1 MGEYFDLPDRY
12 PDLFEQLNDKQKR
25 GITQTLASA
34 WLDGYEHS
42 REEIARLID
51 LELGRISWEEYRKQ
65 VLERALGKQ
74 RAQEANSSTEPG
86 ATANVTERDQP
97 VDYLS
102 ERG

>member
-65 VLERALGKQ
+65 ILERARALGKQ
-74 RAQEANSSTEPG
+74 RSQEGKSSNEPN
-86 ATANVTERDQP
+86 ATGQYQP
-97 VDYLS
+97 VDSLP

>member
-51 LELGRISWEEYRKQ
+51 LELGLISWEEYRKQ
-65 VLERALGKQ
+65 ILEHALALDKQ
-74 RAQEANSSTEPG
+74 RSQEAKSSAEP
-86 ATANVTERDQP
+86 NEIEQYQP
-97 VDYLS
+97 VNYLP